1 MQIKPLDDS
10 ACCPYTP
17 PVREGKNQGLAA
29 EEKVDTKIRP
39 DSPSQQNVPTAPQ
52 DEYIPSGDD
61 AETPSGVY
69 TPEPS
74 EKARSAASSADPTSP
89 EARKESATGSGED
102 EKSVEEEKAT
112 TSESDKKDKGTLC
125 TTNTDRVDSE
135 IKKLKEKRTQLEKRL
150 QGTPAD
156 ENQLEDLKK
165 ELSQLEAELSAKDN
179 DAYRK
184 QNATYTF
191 S

>member
-1 MQIKPLDDS
+1 M
-10 ACCPYTP
+10 
-17 PVREGKNQGLAA
+17 
-29 EEKVDTKIRP
+29 
-39 DSPSQQNVPTAPQ
+39 
-52 DEYIPSGDD
+52 
-61 AETPSGVY
+61 
-69 TPEPS
+69 
-74 EKARSAASSADPTSP
+74 
-89 EARKESATGSGED
+89 
-102 EKSVEEEKAT
+102 
-112 TSESDKKDKGTLC
+112 
-125 TTNTDRVDSE
+125 
-135 IKKLKEKRTQLEKRL
+135 KEKRTQLEKRL

>member
-1 MQIKPLDDS
+1 MQIRPLDDS
-10 ACCPYTP
+10 ACCPNVR
-17 PVREGKNQGLAA
+17 PVREEKNQGLAT

-52 DEYIPSGDD
+52 DEYIPSGNS

-74 EKARSAASSADPTSP
+74 ENARAAKGSESPTSP
-89 EARKESATGSGED
+89 EAPKESATGAGED
-102 EKSVEEEKAT
+102 EKSVEEEKAA

-135 IKKLKEKRTQLEKRL
+135 ISKLKEKRIQLEKRL

-165 ELSQLEAELSAKDN
+165 ELSQLEAELSEKDN